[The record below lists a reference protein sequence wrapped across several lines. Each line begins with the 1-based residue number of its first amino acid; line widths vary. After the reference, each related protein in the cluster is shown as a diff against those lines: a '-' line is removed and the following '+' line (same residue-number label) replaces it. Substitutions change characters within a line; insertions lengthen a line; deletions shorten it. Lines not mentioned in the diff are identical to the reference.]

1 MNLIKT
7 IDQYNEDAVYFCD
20 PIKNNI
26 MNEGI
31 FIRIIYSNPLFMLNG
46 IYLSLFIN
54 HMNIEKYYNK
64 YKCRFDVNDYKLVID
79 QLKRIEERL
88 LKKVSIRNKLPQFK
102 LHEQLRYGQLKIFYD
117 LSNNLSNN
125 SLINKENAFL
135 LKISGIWETDMHYGL
150 TFKFIKV

>member
-1 MNLIKT
+1 MNIVKT
-7 IDQYNEDAVYFCD
+7 IEQYNDNYVYFCE

-31 FIRIIYSNPLFMLNG
+31 FIRVIYSNSLFMLNG

-64 YKCRFDVNDYKLVID
+64 YKCRFDVNDYKLVIE
-79 QLKRIEERL
+79 QLKRIEEGL
-88 LKKVSIRNKLPQFK
+88 LKKVSIRNKVPQYK
-102 LHEQLRYGQLKIFYD
+102 LNEQLRYGQLKIFYD
-117 LSNNLSNN
+117 TTNTLKNN
-125 SLINKENAFL
+125 SVTDNAFL
-135 LKISGIWETDMHYGL
+135 LKISGIWETEMHYGL

>member
-1 MNLIKT
+1 
-7 IDQYNEDAVYFCD
+7 
-20 PIKNNI
+20 
-26 MNEGI
+26 
-31 FIRIIYSNPLFMLNG
+31 MLNG

-79 QLKRIEERL
+79 QLKLIEEGL
-88 LKKVSIRNKLPQFK
+88 LKKVSIKNKLPQYK
-102 LHEQLRYGQLKIFYD
+102 LHEQLRYGQLKIFYE
-117 LSNNLSNN
+117 LTTNN
-125 SLINKENAFL
+125 SNKDNAFL

>member
-7 IDQYNEDAVYFCD
+7 IDQYNEDCVYFCD

-31 FIRIIYSNPLFMLNG
+31 FIRIIYSNSLFMLNG

-64 YKCRFDVNDYKLVID
+64 YKCRFDVNDYKLVIE
-79 QLKRIEERL
+79 QLKRIEEGL
-88 LKKVSIRNKLPQFK
+88 LKKVSIRNKTPQYK
-102 LHEQLRYGQLKIFYD
+102 LNEQLRYGQLKIFYD
-117 LSNNLSNN
+117 TTNVTATN
-125 SLINKENAFL
+125 SVTDNAFL

>member
-7 IDQYNEDAVYFCD
+7 IDQYNEDCVYFCE

-31 FIRIIYSNPLFMLNG
+31 FIRIIYSNSLFMLNG

-79 QLKRIEERL
+79 QLKHIEECL
-88 LKKVSIRNKLPQFK
+88 LKKVGIVNKVPQFK
-102 LHEQLRYGQLKIFYD
+102 LNEQLRYGQLKIFYD
-117 LSNNLSNN
+117 SNSVKN
-125 SLINKENAFL
+125 SLNKENAFL
-135 LKISGIWETDMHYGL
+135 LKISGIWETDVHYGL

>member
-31 FIRIIYSNPLFMLNG
+31 FIRIIYSNSSFMLNG

-79 QLKRIEERL
+79 QLKRIEEGL

-102 LHEQLRYGQLKIFYD
+102 LHEQLKYGQLKIFYD
-117 LSNNLSNN
+117 LSNNTTN

-135 LKISGIWETDMHYGL
+135 LKISGIWETEMHYGL

>member
-7 IDQYNEDAVYFCD
+7 IDQYNEDSVYFCD

-31 FIRIIYSNPLFMLNG
+31 FIRIIYSNSLFMLNG
-46 IYLSLFIN
+46 IYISLFIN

-64 YKCRFDVNDYKLVID
+64 YKCRFDVSDYKLVID
-79 QLKRIEERL
+79 QLKLIEEGI
-88 LKKVSIRNKLPQFK
+88 LKKVSIRNKTPQYK
-102 LHEQLRYGQLKIFYD
+102 LNEQLRYGQLKIFYETKTAY
-117 LSNNLSNN
+117 SSTN
-125 SLINKENAFL
+125 NAFL

-150 TFKFIKV
+150 TFKFIKG